1 MTASTKPRGRLV
13 VISAPSGAGKT
24 SLVRELVHS
33 HPDICFGVSCTTRQ
47 KREGEEGGRDY
58 QFISRQEFDRMV
70 VAGEFL
76 EHAQVFDN
84 FYGTPRDQVNTQ
96 LDKGKHV
103 ILEIDWQ
110 GARQVRGAE
119 PSCVS
124 IFIMPPS
131 RSELEN
137 RLRQRATDSDDVIA
151 RRLQDAVNEM
161 SHWEEFDYLVVND
174 NFGEALQE
182 VLAII
187 RGGGERSRSNRA
199 EIRPLITGLLARDS

>member
-1 MTASTKPRGRLV
+1 
-13 VISAPSGAGKT
+13 
-24 SLVRELVHS
+24 
-33 HPDICFGVSCTTRQ
+33 
-47 KREGEEGGRDY
+47 
-58 QFISRQEFDRMV
+58 MV

>member
-1 MTASTKPRGRLV
+1 MSEAKSSRGRLV

-24 SLVRELVHS
+24 SLVRELVHG
-33 HPDICFGVSCTTRQ
+33 HQDICFAVSCTTRQ
-47 KREGEEGGRDY
+47 VREGEQDGHDY
-58 QFISRQEFDRMV
+58 HFVSRQEFDRM
-70 VAGEFL
+70 AEAEEFL
-76 EHAQVFDN
+76 ESAQVFDN
-84 FYGTPRDQVNTQ
+84 FYGTPREQVNKQ

-110 GARQVRGAE
+110 GARQVREAD
-119 PSCVS
+119 PDCIS

-131 RSELEN
+131 RIELEA
-137 RLRQRATDSDDVIA
+137 RLRQRATDSDEVIA

-174 NFGEALQE
+174 NFGEALGE

-187 RGGGERSRSNRA
+187 RGNGERSRADRA
-199 EIRPLITGLLARDS
+199 EIRPLVLALLAQET